1 MNHLEFE
8 IEINKFANSIRRIGL
23 IACVLGLF
31 LVPLSFFF
39 MPNFFDITLIIFS
52 FMIYLGIVLL
62 VIGDLL
68 WRIIL
73 RNGEINKQLYYRALD
88 FKLLKHFFENKYKK

>member
-1 MNHLEFE
+1 MNQLEFE

-31 LVPLSFFF
+31 FLPLSYFL
-39 MPNFFDITLIIFS
+39 MPVLFDISLIIFS
-52 FMIYLGIVLL
+52 FMIYFGIVLL

-73 RNGEINKQLYYRALD
+73 RNGEINKQYITE
-88 FKLLKHFFENKYKK
+88 LLILNC